1 MRRVGVFSAAVA
13 VAVGSAV
20 VVSPGVGSAAGGAP
34 PRVAGGSVDFN
45 GDGFE
50 DLAVG
55 APGATVA
62 DQVFAGSVLVAYG
75 SASGVDPAAGVRISQ
90 DGPEVP
96 GDPVESARFG
106 AAVAAGD
113 VNGDG
118 FTDLAVGAV
127 NDTDTGSV
135 TMLFGSAAG
144 LGGAVRMTGAE
155 GEHLGVALVAADM
168 DGNGR
173 PELVASSYTRLVRFT
188 VKRGGRTPVRT
199 ADVAEGYNGT
209 VLAAGDM
216 DNDGR
221 DDLFSFYSAVGG
233 TPTFTYFPGSRAGL
247 ATSALV
253 THYEGGVAAAVG
265 DLNGDGYADLVV
277 GRPVEVFAQ
286 PLGGEITIWYGSR
299 RGLRAAPNERL
310 TQDSGGVPDVAEE
323 QDYFGSAVAIGDM
336 NGDSHPDLAVGAQY
350 EGVGDVVRPGAVTV
364 LLGNADGLTTGGA
377 WYAQGEAGTPGTPAS
392 YDQFGWATAFGD
404 FDDDGRDDL
413 AIGAVGENGTQS
425 YPYYGDG
432 AVTILPGNGSDPT
445 VLPGGPGDRLGWTFG
460 L

>member
-1 MRRVGVFSAAVA
+1 MRFVGVSSTAVA
-13 VAVGSAV
+13 VAVGLTSAL
-20 VVSPGVGSAAGGAP
+20 SPGVGYATVGAS
-34 PRVAGGSVDFN
+34 PRTVDSSVDFDK
-45 GDGFE
+45 DGFE

-62 DQVFAGSVLVAYG
+62 GQASAGSVSVTYG
-75 SASGVDPAAGVRISQ
+75 SASGLDPAAGVRISQ

-96 GDPVESARFG
+96 GDPLAAARFG

-113 VNGDG
+113 FNGDG
-118 FTDLAVGAV
+118 FTDLAVGAL

-135 TMLFGSAAG
+135 TMLFGSTTG
-144 LGGAVRMTGAE
+144 LGGAVRVTGS
-155 GEHLGVALVAADM
+155 GNEHLGVALVAVDM

-188 VKRGGRTPVRT
+188 VARGGYTPVRT
-199 ADVAEGYNGT
+199 KDVAEGYDGT

-216 DNDGR
+216 NGDGR

-247 ATSALV
+247 ATSKLV
-253 THYEGGVAAAVG
+253 SHYEGGVAAAVG
-265 DLNGDGYADLVV
+265 DLDRDGYADLVV
-277 GRPVEVFAQ
+277 GRPTEVFAQ
-286 PLGGEITIWYGSR
+286 PLGGEIAIWYGSR
-299 RGLRAAPNERL
+299 RGLGAAPSTRL
-310 TQDSGGVPDVAEE
+310 TQDSGEIPDVGEE

-350 EGVGDVVRPGAVTV
+350 EGVGDVARPGAVTV
-364 LLGNADGLTTGGA
+364 LLGDADGLTTSGA
-377 WYAQGEAGTPGTPAS
+377 WYAQGEASTPGTSAS
-392 YDQFGWATAFGD
+392 YDQFGWATGFAD
-404 FDDDGRDDL
+404 FDSDGRDDL
-413 AIGAVGENGTQS
+413 AVGAVGENGTQS

-432 AVTILPGNGSDPT
+432 AVTILPGSGSDPV